1 MFCRGRFARSA
12 TFIER
17 DGIRTVKTKWKLAAT
32 SFLMAMAVAL
42 SAANLRAQE
51 GRKALTN
58 PEPPYPEVAKRLRL
72 SGVVKVQVVI
82 ATDGKIKDV
91 KVVGGHPIF
100 VNSVEETLKSWKFAP
115 SATETTTTL
124 EFTFK
129 P

>member
-1 MFCRGRFARSA
+1 
-12 TFIER
+12 
-17 DGIRTVKTKWKLAAT
+17 VKTRLRIWAT
-32 SFLMAMAVAL
+32 CFLMAMAVAF

-51 GRKALTN
+51 SRRVLTN

-72 SGVVKVQVVI
+72 SGVVKVQVII

-100 VNSVEETLKSWKFAP
+100 VNSVEETLKSWKYAP
-115 SATETTTTL
+115 SGTETTTTL

>member
-1 MFCRGRFARSA
+1 MLPGAFREKRYFM
-12 TFIER
+12 ER
-17 DGIRTVKTKWKLAAT
+17 DGVRTVKTKWKLAAT
-32 SFLMAMAVAL
+32 SFLVAMAVAL

-51 GRKALTN
+51 GRKVLSN

-100 VNSVEETLKSWKFAP
+100 VNSVEETLKSWKYAP
-115 SATETTTTL
+115 SGSETTTTL